1 MADGLEDRLKKAL
14 AGRKEIDLSSFQFV
28 SLEMVKV
35 GSGDQWI
42 PLRKKIYQVAVHFVE
57 KRLHPDDVLVRCRGG
72 FILIFAN
79 LSGYHAKERA
89 ADLSEALNV
98 FFLGDEILKDLDI
111 RSGSRTVNADDL
123 SNFIQATKSEAGGRA
138 VEPERRSAK
147 REDDPAK
154 ISGAAWSDLERGGH
168 AAPPGA
174 ASEMD
179 GRSRA
184 PGGNWSEQDAR
195 KQAQAG
201 NWSEQD
207 TRRKAD
213 DGNWTEREARQKN
226 DSNGSAAPEQSK
238 RAESIAPA
246 TDGWGEDEATE
257 IGAGAGAGAG
267 TRRTVPPKDIKITQH
282 GRVDQT
288 RNTGEADMPPDEATQ
303 PAAARKAEPNPKTSK
318 AAELGLVDAVFNDGN
333 AHWDDIVFKP
343 CWDAKNAIIA
353 NNFCLPRK
361 FAHGKVFYGRDTLM
375 GAGSTDVHRSLD
387 HAVAV
392 AAQRGFQNLFHEGAK
407 CAIAIPVHYDTISA
421 VSDRISY
428 FSILQAVPQHL
439 RRYFFL
445 RVDAIP
451 PGAPL
456 SQMQELFRS
465 MGCFGSNVLANI
477 PFGTTDLSPFEG
489 CGIGLFGS
497 EIPAS
502 ALNSD
507 SQDMDIAALAGQCKA
522 AQALSA
528 QSYLTQVPNF
538 EILSAAVTA
547 GVRFHAGYAIGEE
560 SALPVPVKPCS
571 FNDLYARGMQIR
583 SASEGP
589 RKKAG

>member
-79 LSGYHAKERA
+79 LSGYHARERA

-111 RSGSRTVNADDL
+111 RSGSRTVNAEDL
-123 SNFIQATKSEAGGRA
+123 SNFIQATKSETGARD
-138 VEPERRSAK
+138 VEPERRSSK
-147 REDDPAK
+147 REDDPARM
-154 ISGAAWSDLERGGH
+154 SGAAWSDLDQGGS
-168 AAPPGA
+168 
-174 ASEMD
+174 SEMSASGREMTPGSRGPD
-179 GRSRA
+179 GNWSAQENRQNVQGGNWTEQDERKAAKS
-184 PGGNWSEQDAR
+184 GNWSEQ
-195 KQAQAG
+195 
-201 NWSEQD
+201 
-207 TRRKAD
+207 
-213 DGNWTEREARQKN
+213 EARQKRDRN
-226 DSNGSAAPEQSK
+226 WSAAQQDSEQ
-238 RAESIAPA
+238 ADMATPA
-246 TDGWGEDEATE
+246 TDGWGDDESADGG
-257 IGAGAGAGAG
+257 GAAPAG
-267 TRRTVPPKDIKITQH
+267 TGSNQPEPQREFHIEQH
-282 GRVDQT
+282 GRVEQKPNSG
-288 RNTGEADMPPDEATQ
+288 RADAPPD
-303 PAAARKAEPNPKTSK
+303 RKLDAKPSK
-318 AAELGLVDAVFNDGN
+318 AAQLGLVDAVFSDGN

-353 NNFCLPRK
+353 NNFCLPRR

-375 GAGSTDVHRSLD
+375 GAGSKDVHRTLD

-392 AAQRGFQNLFHEGAK
+392 AAQRGFQTLFHEGAK

-421 VSDRISY
+421 VSDRVSY

-477 PFGTTDLSPFEG
+477 RFGTTDLSAFEG
-489 CGIGLFGS
+489 CNIGLFGS
-497 EIPAS
+497 ETPAS
-502 ALNSD
+502 AMRED
-507 SQDMDIAALAGQCKA
+507 AQDMDVAALAAQCKA
-522 AQALSA
+522 AKALSA

-547 GVRFHAGYAIGEE
+547 GVRYHAGLAIGEE

-571 FNDLYARGMQIR
+571 FNDLYARGMRIK
-583 SASEGP
+583 SATESP
-589 RKKAG
+589 QKKAG